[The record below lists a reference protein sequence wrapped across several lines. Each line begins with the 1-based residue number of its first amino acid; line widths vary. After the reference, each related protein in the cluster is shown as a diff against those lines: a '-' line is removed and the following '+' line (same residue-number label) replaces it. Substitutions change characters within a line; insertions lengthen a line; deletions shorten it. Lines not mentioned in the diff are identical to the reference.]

1 MSDPPKEVD
10 DFATRFSGWHYS
22 LGWGD
27 GEDSVAPFVPT
38 PLNVVRRMLEL
49 VKAGSGDVLY
59 DLGCGDGRILFTAL
73 EEFDVNRVVGV
84 ELNHNMVKTIKAKA
98 EDKGLKDKI
107 NLINKSFFDVDLS
120 PATIITLYLTTSGN
134 AKLKPK
140 FKKELYKGV
149 RIVSHDFPI
158 NDWATI
164 DNDNGQ
170 YSVGSHKIYVY
181 RIPDCFEYP
190 NKVERTNTV
199 EDRLNRI
206 KNLFERLDR
215 G

>member
-1 MSDPPKEVD
+1 MSDPSKETD

-38 PLNVVRRMLEL
+38 PLNVVRKMLEL
-49 VKAGSGDVLY
+49 AKAGAGDILY

-73 EEFDVNRVVGV
+73 EEFNVKSVVGV
-84 ELNHNMVKTIKAKA
+84 EINPNMVKTIKTKA
-98 EDKGLKDKI
+98 EDKGLKDQIKI
-107 NLINKSFFDVDLS
+107 INKNFFDVDLS

-140 FKKELYKGV
+140 FKKELQKGV
-149 RIVSHDFPI
+149 IIVSHDFPI
-158 NDWATI
+158 NDWTTI
-164 DNDNGQ
+164 DNDNGK
-170 YSVGSHKIYVY
+170 YSVGSHKIYIY
-181 RIPDCFEYP
+181 RIPESYEKSK
-190 NKVERTNTV
+190 KVQKNQKANR
-199 EDRLNRI
+199 RLNRI

-215 G
+215 D